1 MLHGS
6 STYSQTGCPCMPY
19 TVGSSVW
26 GWGFKGRWCSKS
38 RKGFL
43 DAWRNAVLKATS
55 GNRSPAPLSM
65 QIRKLDPECWPLVSG
80 SSFGPVCRSRIKI
93 MLFEFWAVKLQSGC
107 DSVVPSVTYS
117 GWMWHRCQLD
127 LNPPLVPWR
136 ASSMLGFVDYAGLG
150 LLSECMRGSFQRYHK
165 VGSCCFN
172 FAKRCATEKSLGTSW
187 NKRLSFH
194 KLCDH
199 WFLC

>member
-1 MLHGS
+1 MVCKNYLNLFYVILPWLWIATRTVDNAKRDMTWYTDKTVNATLLHGS
-6 STYSQTGCPCMPY
+6 STNSQVGCPCMPY

-43 DAWRNAVLKATS
+43 DAWRNVVLKATS

-65 QIRKLDPECWPLVSG
+65 QIRKLDPECWPLLSE

-107 DSVVPSVTYS
+107 DGVVPSVTYS

-127 LNPPLVPWR
+127 LNPPMVPWR
-136 ASSMLGFVDYAGLG
+136 ASSMLGLVDYAGLG
-150 LLSECMRGSFQRYHK
+150 LL
-165 VGSCCFN
+165 
-172 FAKRCATEKSLGTSW
+172 
-187 NKRLSFH
+187 
-194 KLCDH
+194 
-199 WFLC
+199 